1 MSKYC
6 LKENDVTN
14 EKLFHQRRA
23 IIKSSLAFSLLTF
36 SSLVFPNTKSLS
48 FSKDLKYSTNEQTNT
63 LKQITSYNNFYELG
77 SGKRD
82 PMNNADKLNTN
93 NWKVTVDGEVENK
106 FILDAEDFTK
116 KFPLEERIYRL
127 RCVEAWSMVIPWI
140 GFELNHLIKLA
151 KPTYKAKYIS
161 FESIYA
167 VSYTHLTLPTKRIV

>member
-36 SSLVFPNTKSLS
+36 SSLVFPNSKPLS

-93 NWKVTVDGEVENK
+93 NWKVTVDGEIENK
-106 FILDAEDFTK
+106 FVLDSEDFK
-116 KFPLEERIYRL
+116 K
-127 RCVEAWSMVIPWI
+127 
-140 GFELNHLIKLA
+140 K
-151 KPTYKAKYIS
+151 IS
-161 FESIYA
+161 
-167 VSYTHLTLPTKRIV
+167 T

>member
-6 LKENDVTN
+6 LKENNVTN
-14 EKLFHQRRA
+14 EKLFDQRRA

-36 SSLVFPNTKSLS
+36 SSLVFSNTKSLS

-63 LKQITSYNNFYELG
+63 LKQITSYNNFYGLG

-127 RCVEAWSMVIPWI
+127 RCV
-140 GFELNHLIKLA
+140 
-151 KPTYKAKYIS
+151 
-161 FESIYA
+161 
-167 VSYTHLTLPTKRIV
+167 

>member
-36 SSLVFPNTKSLS
+36 SSLVFPNTKPLS

-106 FILDAEDFTK
+106 FVLDAEDFTK

-127 RCVEAWSMVIPWI
+127 RCLEAW
-140 GFELNHLIKLA
+140 
-151 KPTYKAKYIS
+151 
-161 FESIYA
+161 
-167 VSYTHLTLPTKRIV
+167 

>member
-36 SSLVFPNTKSLS
+36 SSLVFPNTKPLS

-106 FILDAEDFTK
+106 FVLDAEDFTK

-127 RCVEAWSMVIPWI
+127 RCVEAWSMVVPWI
-140 GFELNHLIKLA
+140 GFELRSLINLA
-151 KPTYKAKYIS
+151 KPLHNAKYVY
-161 FESIYA
+161 FESILDL
-167 VSYTHLTLPTKRIV
+167 SLIHI